1 MSITRSQIA
10 RQMYANGALVDPR
23 MANTF
28 EQNKAI
34 NDANTVIGNSLRQL
48 GLTQRHFDAVDK
60 MKRNPSA
67 YGIEN
72 QLDYA
77 IKSGGDLVSG
87 ANQTLKPLVAL
98 GQGLASPVYDYYQ
111 ALKKYSDKGYQG
123 EFGLSKQGI
132 TDFFKNL
139 GLVAKEYDDQNPLLM
154 AAGRTYGGLKETFSP
169 TTSEGITSLNTTPT
183 PNEIIYDNQGRKI
196 VTEDM
201 IRNTFKGAGYNGE
214 DLKAAFGDNV
224 TFVGDNE
231 WRNQSNNLIPFF
243 ENYGTNAY
251 RDTRDGSVYSSDVYN
266 TIKSG
271 NEPSYFHIYNP
282 YSLPVYTP
290 PASLKKGG
298 RAGFAYG
305 GDTGGYDEA
314 GISTPSSSFDFG
326 GPSVGG
332 GGGNDET
339 RYLPTTAQ
347 LDRLTPTSSFDTNV
361 NNVSRTLGVLGAA
374 KNLVQSVG
382 AKGLMS
388 FPGAIAALELYN
400 VLKGNDQNN
409 ALKGNDQNYA
419 KGGRAGYAYGGSTY
433 DEAGTTTP
441 SSSFDFSPSDSGG
454 GGNDEVSYY
463 PTTAQLN
470 ATLSGGDGGG
480 GGEDAIT
487 NYITPPTKPFT
498 PAADKNKILDI
509 ILKNQEEDKRLPA
522 PEPSLFEKFIDVAKY
537 VVAPEVAAIEYG
549 INKFGPPA
557 YTIDRGFNPN
567 AAPTSKTA
575 SQTFNQMKSGGTYDV
590 PYTGGGDNQ
599 PIIPILP
606 VQTPTD
612 VDNELSDFDIYMQS
626 LGQNRFSLDPRFAA
640 AEGGR
645 ARRGYG
651 IGGIIKS
658 VGKAVKKVLK
668 SDVGKAAIGLAS
680 LYYGP
685 KLFGE
690 PKGFT
695 SWKNVNF
702 LKSMQN
708 NPLPWI
714 LGGSAVAGLTS
725 SEEEEDNLDQIS
737 DRRDESGLKELIATY
752 KPLRFQVQK
761 PYQLAAQGGRIGY
774 AEGGMMDL
782 GGMEKD
788 YRAEGGF
795 VPIGKAE
802 KADDVPAR
810 LSKNEFVFT
819 ADAVR
824 SAGDGDIDKGAE
836 VMYNV
841 MKNLES
847 GGKISDES
855 QGLQGARD
863 MFQTSQRLGEIL

>member
-10 RQMYANGALVDPR
+10 RQMYADGALVDPR
-23 MANTF
+23 MANTL

-34 NDANTVIGNSLRQL
+34 NNAATLIANARRSGGQQGVANLLSQNFPGISNPNQVPGFTFSNSGFTGTYRAANDQLTKALAQQLNSNVNANTVVSSYREPPKPE
-48 GLTQRHFDAVDK
+48 TD
-60 MKRNPSA
+60 M
-67 YGIEN
+67 YGILMSDHLKYGPGADLTKISEAEMN
-72 QLDYA
+72 AFRQRVLDA
-77 IKSGGDLVSG
+77 QK
-87 ANQTLKPLVAL
+87 N
-98 GQGLASPVYDYYQ
+98 YYQ
-111 ALKKYSDKGYQG
+111 KELDLINQDYISSGYPGQ
-123 EFGLSKQGI
+123 
-132 TDFFKNL
+132 
-139 GLVAKEYDDQNPLLM
+139 AKTLADYMGWEY
-154 AAGRTYGGLKETFSP
+154 A
-169 TTSEGITSLNTTPT
+169 
-183 PNEIIYDNQGRKI
+183 
-196 VTEDM
+196 
-201 IRNTFKGAGYNGE
+201 
-214 DLKAAFGDNV
+214 
-224 TFVGDNE
+224 
-231 WRNQSNNLIPFF
+231 
-243 ENYGTNAY
+243 
-251 RDTRDGSVYSSDVYN
+251 
-266 TIKSG
+266 
-271 NEPSYFHIYNP
+271 
-282 YSLPVYTP
+282 
-290 PASLKKGG
+290 KGG
-298 RAGFAYG
+298 RAGFANG
-305 GDTGGYDEA
+305 SGYSDYA
-314 GISTPSSSFDFG
+314 SPSSTTASQDFATQATSG
-326 GPSVGG
+326 GTDW
-332 GGGNDET
+332 GGNNEVQ
-339 RYLPTTAQ
+339 YYPTVQPNRIT
-347 LDRLTPTSSFDTNV
+347 TTSDFDTNV
-361 NNVSRTLGVLGAA
+361 NKATRTLGILGAGM
-374 KNLVQSVG
+374 NLVKTLG
-382 AKGLMS
+382 AKSLMS
-388 FPGAIAALELYN
+388 YPGALAALEFYN
-400 VLKGNDQNN
+400 AIKGNN
-409 ALKGNDQNYA
+409 QNYA

-509 ILKNQEEDKRLPA
+509 ILKNQEEEKRLPA

>member
-1 MSITRSQIA
+1 MSITRSKIA
-10 RQMYANGALVDPR
+10 RQMYADGALVDPR
-23 MANTF
+23 MANTL

-34 NDANTVIGNSLRQL
+34 NDAATLIANARRSGGQQGVANLLSQNFPGISNPNQIPGFTSSNSGFTGTYRAANDQLTKALAQQLNSNVNANTVVGSSYREPPKPPTDMFGILISDHDKYGVGSDPTKVSEADMNAFRQRVL
-48 GLTQRHFDAVDK
+48 DAQK
-60 MKRNPSA
+60 N
-67 YGIEN
+67 
-72 QLDYA
+72 
-77 IKSGGDLVSG
+77 
-87 ANQTLKPLVAL
+87 
-98 GQGLASPVYDYYQ
+98 YYQ
-111 ALKKYSDKGYQG
+111 KELDLINQDYISSGYPDQAMTL
-123 EFGLSKQGI
+123 E
-132 TDFFKNL
+132 
-139 GLVAKEYDDQNPLLM
+139 EYM
-154 AAGRTYGGLKETFSP
+154 RS
-169 TTSEGITSLNTTPT
+169 I
-183 PNEIIYDNQGRKI
+183 
-196 VTEDM
+196 
-201 IRNTFKGAGYNGE
+201 GAY
-214 DLKAAFGDNV
+214 A
-224 TFVGDNE
+224 
-231 WRNQSNNLIPFF
+231 
-243 ENYGTNAY
+243 
-251 RDTRDGSVYSSDVYN
+251 
-266 TIKSG
+266 
-271 NEPSYFHIYNP
+271 
-282 YSLPVYTP
+282 
-290 PASLKKGG
+290 KGG
-298 RAGFAYG
+298 RAGFANG
-305 GDTGGYDEA
+305 SGYSDYA
-314 GISTPSSSFDFG
+314 SPSSTTASQDFATQATSG
-326 GPSVGG
+326 GTDW
-332 GGGNDET
+332 GGNNEVQ
-339 RYLPTTAQ
+339 YYPTVQPNRIT
-347 LDRLTPTSSFDTNV
+347 TTSDFDTNV
-361 NNVSRTLGVLGAA
+361 NKATRTLGILGAGM
-374 KNLVQSVG
+374 NLVKTLG
-382 AKGLMS
+382 AKSLMS
-388 FPGAIAALELYN
+388 YPGALAALEFYN
-400 VLKGNDQNN
+400 AIKGNN
-409 ALKGNDQNYA
+409 QNYA

-509 ILKNQEEDKRLPA
+509 ILKNQEEEKRLPA

-685 KLFGE
+685 KLFNE
-690 PKGFT
+690 KAGFS

-702 LKSMQN
+702 LKSMQD

-714 LGGSAVAGLTS
+714 LGGSAVAGLAS
-725 SEEEEDNLDQIS
+725 SQEEEDDLDQIS
-737 DRRDESGLKELIATY
+737 DRKDTSGLRELMASY
-752 KPLRFQVQK
+752 PSLRFQVQK

-795 VPIGKAE
+795 VPIGAEE